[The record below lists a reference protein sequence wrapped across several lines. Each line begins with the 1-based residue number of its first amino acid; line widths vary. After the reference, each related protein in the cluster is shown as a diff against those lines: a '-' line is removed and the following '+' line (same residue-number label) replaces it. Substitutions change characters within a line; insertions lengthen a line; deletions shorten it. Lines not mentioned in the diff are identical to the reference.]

1 MTKLSKPVSVVGFVL
16 SVILVSRYLYLFTSR
31 DSHGLAQAGHY
42 GLWLTGAVVITCITA
57 GLMFYFF
64 LAHEDKPSTARGF
77 LGSATTSAR
86 DALTVTSTTPE
97 PFDIKRWEKLNPWLI
112 EGQADD
118 RMPMLG
124 AAGDGNGSLS
134 ERRSTARRTHQ
145 MMYKKW
151 SQARHD

>member
-1 MTKLSKPVSVVGFVL
+1 MLRLLKPISIVGFVL
-16 SVILVSRYLYLFTSR
+16 SVILVSRYLYIFTSR
-31 DSHGLAQAGHY
+31 DSHGFAQAGHS
-42 GLWLTGAVVITCITA
+42 GLWLTGAVVIASITA

-64 LAHEDKPSTARGF
+64 LRHEDKSSTTDGF
-77 LGSATTSAR
+77 LRPAIASAR

-124 AAGDGNGSLS
+124 AASDGNGSLS

-145 MMYKKW
+145 LMFKKW
-151 SQARHD
+151 SQTRHD